1 MTGQNEYVILYALF
15 HILFAYFISTNIVMK
30 WINLEKQKQH
40 EQKIHISSLHRMHT
54 FRPRDSNVHI
64 LEFLTLFLPL
74 INVLDT

>member
-15 HILFAYFISTNIVMK
+15 HILFAYFYFYKYSNEMDK
-30 WINLEKQKQH
+30 FRKQKQH
-40 EQKIHISSLHRMHT
+40 EQKIHISSLHRMHI